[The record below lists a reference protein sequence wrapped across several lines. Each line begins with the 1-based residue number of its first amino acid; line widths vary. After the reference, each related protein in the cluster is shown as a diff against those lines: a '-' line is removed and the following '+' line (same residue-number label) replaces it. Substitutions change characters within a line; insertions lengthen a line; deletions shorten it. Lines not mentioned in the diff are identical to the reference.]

1 MKSCKTSIAR
11 SMGYLSRPSIEED
24 IHGGSVHVLGP
35 ASGEMT
41 SYHAGET
48 SRAAYVAARA
58 AFTALGGKRRVKRTV
73 LFAK

>member
-1 MKSCKTSIAR
+1 MKACKTSIAR
-11 SMGYLSRPSIEED
+11 QMGYLSRPSVEED
-24 IHGGSVHVLGP
+24 IHGGTIHVLGP
-35 ASGEMT
+35 SSGKMT

-73 LFAK
+73 LFAR